1 MVLGVKTFEKSG
13 KLPQKE
19 VYNLAYLDGSHKHP
33 ITSDMGSVPMHT
45 HLVQSLLC
53 YYREFYIGALS
64 LKSPSVSL
72 GVCSFSVQEGKN
84 LIQCG
89 Y

>member
-1 MVLGVKTFEKSG
+1 MRKVGNYREK
-13 KLPQKE
+13 KFIILHIRME
-19 VYNLAYLDGSHKHP
+19 P
-33 ITSDMGSVPMHT
+33 ITSVMASVPMHT
-45 HLVQSLLC
+45 HIVQSLLC

-64 LKSPSVSL
+64 LKSPSVCL